1 MESPRRPSRG
11 ISLHLVYAISTAIHP
26 GIETAWAGM
35 ENPTSV

>member
-1 MESPRRPSRG
+1 MESPHHPSRG
-11 ISLHLVYAISTAIHP
+11 ISLLLVDAISIAFHP